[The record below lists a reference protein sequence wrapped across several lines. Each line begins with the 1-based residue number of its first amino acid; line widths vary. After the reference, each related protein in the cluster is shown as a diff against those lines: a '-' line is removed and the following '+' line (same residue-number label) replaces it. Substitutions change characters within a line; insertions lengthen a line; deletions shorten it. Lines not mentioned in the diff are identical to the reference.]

1 MMGKVKGNSGQAK
14 WTVMVY
20 MAGDNNLDGAALRDM
35 KEMDQVGSTKDVNVL
50 VQLDRLEDKKT
61 RRFLITKGGG
71 YERDCLETFG
81 ETNTGDP
88 KVLADFLTWSTERYP
103 ADRYFLTLWNQGRVE
118 MFSQANRLRPGW
130 FARYS
135 RSHCS
140 SGWLSIVGWV
150 FSISACSHTRLFRTT
165 LSHSSLRV

>member
-1 MMGKVKGNSGQAK
+1 MAHKAKIQRSGKAK

-20 MAGDNNLDGAALRDM
+20 MAGDNNLDGAALRDIE
-35 KEMDQVGSTKDVNVL
+35 EMARVGSTKDVNIL

-88 KVLADFLTWSTERYP
+88 KVLEDFLTWSTERYP
-103 ADRYFLTLWNQGRVE
+103 AERYFLILWNHGSGWWEEAR
-118 MFSQANRLRPGW
+118 SRAAATKSPGARSLRTRSRAS
-130 FARYS
+130 FFHHHRFS
-135 RSHCS
+135 RSD
-140 SGWLSIVGWV
+140 LI
-150 FSISACSHTRLFRTT
+150 
-165 LSHSSLRV
+165 